1 MEAVL
6 NNIRKCAVI
15 VAHPDDETLWSG
27 GLILMNPQIQWEI
40 ITLCRKSDADRNPKF
55 HTALNIFNAAGA
67 MGDADD
73 GPQQERLAVF
83 DIENTIVSLLN
94 HGRYD
99 LIITHNVHG
108 EYTRHR
114 RHEEVS
120 EAVVNL
126 IGNGR
131 LITEKLFMFAYED
144 GGGSYCPM
152 PMKNADV
159 KILLPDN
166 IWRKK
171 YEILNSVYGF
181 DSNSWE
187 AKITPKE
194 EAFWCFDSMYGL
206 SGSIRER
213 GKR

>member
-1 MEAVL
+1 MKL
-6 NNIRKCAVI
+6 NCKTCAVI
-15 VAHPDDETLWSG
+15 VAHPDDEVLWAG

-40 ITLCRKSDADRNPKF
+40 VTLCRKSHADRNPKF
-55 HTALNIFNAAGA
+55 YNALKIFNAAGA
-67 MGDADD
+67 MGDMDD
-73 GPQQERLAVF
+73 EPQQEPLGIFNV
-83 DIENTIVSLLN
+83 ENTIISLLN

-99 LIITHNVHG
+99 LIITHNAGG

-114 RHEEVS
+114 RHEEVG

-126 IGNGR
+126 IGNDR
-131 LITEKLFMFAYED
+131 LVTKKLFMFAYED
-144 GGGSYCPM
+144 GGKSYYPRPM
-152 PMKNADV
+152 QSADW
-159 KILLPDN
+159 KILLPDD

-171 YEILNSVYGF
+171 YEIVNCVYGF

-206 SGSIRER
+206 SGLIKER
-213 GKR
+213 GNR